1 MTRPCAVASKFAS
14 GEEAVML
21 RLQAVVLL
29 LMTML
34 FVSDVKTSHQPTAH
48 GLLLVVN
55 KGEQSLGIVDP
66 TSGQQIAT
74 VPEGGITGHEV
85 AASPDG
91 RLAYVPIYGNSGVG
105 RPGTDGNNMVV
116 IDIAARKVIGDVDF
130 GHGVRPHCAVFRPKD
145 GLLYVTTEL
154 DQTISIIDPHTLK
167 IVGTVPTG

>member
-1 MTRPCAVASKFAS
+1 
-14 GEEAVML
+14 ML
-21 RLQAVVLL
+21 RLQVVALL

-34 FVSDVKTSHQPTAH
+34 SFPDVKTSHQPTAH

-74 VPEGGITGHEV
+74 VPEGGITGHEI

-105 RPGTDGNNMVV
+105 RTWTSANNMVV
-116 IDIAARKVIGDVDF
+116 IDIA
-130 GHGVRPHCAVFRPKD
+130 
-145 GLLYVTTEL
+145 
-154 DQTISIIDPHTLK
+154 
-167 IVGTVPTG
+167 